1 MFNTYNLKQMTMK
14 FTTIPKAK
22 KLTGL
27 AYLGGVNVSAKIIK
41 NMKVSNNITY
51 SIYLAPA
58 MVSGYN
64 VCPNSTPECRL
75 GCLATSGRA
84 GMDILSGKGMVER
97 ARIKKTKLFHEHN
110 DFFMDW
116 LYAEL
121 RLAKAKAE
129 RNGFNFS
136 VRLNATSDIDWQNVK
151 RDNKNVFDVF
161 PDVNFYD
168 YTKNPTKFFDK
179 PENYHL
185 TFSYSGHNVKM
196 CEKLLNRGF
205 NIATVF
211 NVKRESDLPKTF
223 MGYDVINGD
232 LTDFRPND
240 EKGIIV
246 GLKWKQIANKENN
259 DKIKNSIFVV
269 QPNDE
274 RSKY

>member
-1 MFNTYNLKQMTMK
+1 MN
-14 FTTIPKAK
+14 FTTIGEAK
-22 KLTGL
+22 RETGL
-27 AYLGGVNVSAKIIK
+27 SYLGGVNVSAKMIK
-41 NMKVSNNITY
+41 NLKVSNNMTY
-51 SIYLAPA
+51 AIYLAPA

-110 DFFMDW
+110 EFFMDW
-116 LYAEL
+116 LFAEL
-121 RLAKAKAE
+121 TLAKAKAK
-129 RNGFNFS
+129 RKGFDFS

-151 RDNKNVFDVF
+151 RNGKNVFEMF

-168 YTKNPTKFFDK
+168 YTKNPTKFIGK

-185 TFSYSGHNVKM
+185 TFSYSGRNVEM
-196 CEKLLNRGF
+196 CEKLLKKGF

-211 NVKRESDLPKTF
+211 NVKSEKLLPKTF
-223 MGYDVINGD
+223 MGFDVINGD

-240 EKGIIV
+240 GNGIII
-246 GLKWKQIANKENN
+246 GLKWKQIANKVNN
-259 DKIKNSIFVV
+259 YKIKESIFVV
-269 QPNDE
+269 QPTDK
-274 RSKY
+274 RCGY